1 MSPEELACRL
11 VAAESGGP
19 AGVVSLDRL
28 WERMDEGQR
37 QKALSLLP
45 GQRTLVCTVFPYYDG
60 AAPGNLSLYARGQD
74 YHLVARQRLGEACAR
89 LERAFPGFR
98 FQGYA
103 DTSPYPEV
111 YACAC
116 AGLGVVGLNGLLLT
130 PCWGSYVFC
139 GVVVTDLPL
148 EGGKEPAGCIGCG
161 RCQDACPGG
170 ALHSGRLEE
179 ERCLSALTQRRGKLE
194 PWQQELVIQGG
205 LAWGCD
211 RCQSVC
217 PYNRAP
223 EHTQLEPF
231 RQRKRSSITLIEL
244 EGMGDRA
251 FRRQFADRAFAWRG
265 IAPLRRNL
273 QLLDRRETGE
283 AE

>member
-1 MSPEELACRL
+1 MPFRAD
-11 VAAESGGP
+11 P
-19 AGVVSLDRL
+19 A
-28 WERMDEGQR
+28 
-37 QKALSLLP
+37 P
-45 GQRTLVCTVFPYYDG
+45 GQT
-60 AAPGNLSLYARGQD
+60 
-74 YHLVARQRLGEACAR
+74 
-89 LERAFPGFR
+89 
-98 FQGYA
+98 
-103 DTSPYPEV
+103 
-111 YACAC
+111 
-116 AGLGVVGLNGLLLT
+116 
-130 PCWGSYVFC
+130 
-139 GVVVTDLPL
+139 
-148 EGGKEPAGCIGCG
+148 
-161 RCQDACPGG
+161 
-170 ALHSGRLEE
+170 
-179 ERCLSALTQRRGKLE
+179 E

-251 FRRQFADRAFAWRG
+251 FRHQFADRAFAWRG